1 MESSE
6 PQTEKEQKQ
15 EEKQEEKQEKEQKQE
30 QKPEPEQKQEQ
41 DKEQEKVQNPNPETD
56 FFKKR
61 KLASVQKITSLS
73 PLDPKNLYQKATILG
88 WNVIVDN
95 NVYSVGEKV
104 IYFEA
109 DALLP
114 PKKKWTKGIKPKN
127 LRIKSTKQYKEV
139 FHGAIMKLDTLKN
152 VENFDKKIEDLEEG
166 FDLTE
171 IMEITKFEEDPEE
184 VAKENAKKFP
194 GEIIEKSDEIRLQS
208 NPKYFEIFEGKE
220 FYSTLKYDGSSGTFL
235 IHPETKKFMVCS
247 RNIVIDKDEKKNIYW
262 DTAIKYDIQKKL
274 EKFEGKY
281 AIQGEI
287 YGPKIN
293 KNRLEQ
299 KEIKIAVF
307 TIKNIKDNYYLDFK
321 ELVQVCK
328 DMDLPMVEVVEEGIF
343 KYKTVEEMVAKS
355 KGFYPNTNYPREGLV
370 YRLKENWNKD
380 KIRASF
386 KVINDDYLVPAKK

>member
-15 EEKQEEKQEKEQKQE
+15 EEKQEQEKKQEPEQKQE
-30 QKPEPEQKQEQ
+30 PEKKQEPEQKQEQ
-41 DKEQEKVQNPNPETD
+41 DKEQEKVQNPNETD

-109 DALLP
+109 DAVLP

-208 NPKYFEIFEGKE
+208 NPKYFEIFDGKE

-247 RNIVIDKDEKKNIYW
+247 RNIVIDKDEKKNIYP
-262 DTAIKYDIQKKL
+262 
-274 EKFEGKY
+274 EK
-281 AIQGEI
+281 IGEI
-287 YGPKIN
+287 
-293 KNRLEQ
+293 
-299 KEIKIAVF
+299 
-307 TIKNIKDNYYLDFK
+307 
-321 ELVQVCK
+321 
-328 DMDLPMVEVVEEGIF
+328 
-343 KYKTVEEMVAKS
+343 
-355 KGFYPNTNYPREGLV
+355 
-370 YRLKENWNKD
+370 
-380 KIRASF
+380 
-386 KVINDDYLVPAKK
+386 

>member
-6 PQTEKEQKQ
+6 PETV
-15 EEKQEEKQEKEQKQE
+15 KEQKQE
-30 QKPEPEQKQEQ
+30 QGKEQDKEQ
-41 DKEQEKVQNPNPETD
+41 DKEQEQKSEQDQEQKSEQESD

-61 KLASVQKITSLS
+61 KLASVQKITSIT
-73 PLDPKNLYQKATILG
+73 PLETKNKVQKATLLG
-88 WNVIVDN
+88 WNVLVEAN
-95 NVYSVGEKV
+95 KYNEGEKV

-114 PKKKWTKGIKPKN
+114 AKKNWTKGIKPKN
-127 LRIKSTKQYKEV
+127 LIIKSSKQYKNV
-139 FHGAIMKLDTLKN
+139 FHGAIMKLDTLLK
-152 VENFDKKIEDLEEG
+152 VENFNLKLEDLNEG

-171 IMEITKFEEDPEE
+171 IMEITKYEQDPEI
-184 VAKENAKKFP
+184 ALKEQEKKFP
-194 GEIIEKSDEIRLQS
+194 SDIIEKSDEIRLQS
-208 NPKYFEIFEGKE
+208 NPKYLEMFEGKE

-247 RNIVIDKDEKKNIYW
+247 RNQNIDINEKKNIYW
-262 DTAIKYDIQKKL
+262 DVANKYDIKTKL

-299 KEIKIAVF
+299 KDINVAIF
-307 TIKNIKDNYYLDFK
+307 TIKNIKDNYYVDFK

-328 DMDLPMVEVVEEGIF
+328 DMELPMVEVIEEGVF
-343 KYKTVEEMVAKS
+343 KYKTVEEMVEKS
-355 KGFYPNTNYPREGLV
+355 KGLYPGTKYPREGLV
-370 YRLKENWNKD
+370 YRLKENWNKN
-380 KIRASF
+380 KVRASF
-386 KVINDDYLVPAKK
+386 KVINDDYLVGGAK

>member
-6 PQTEKEQKQ
+6 PETV
-15 EEKQEEKQEKEQKQE
+15 KEQKQE
-30 QKPEPEQKQEQ
+30 QGKEQ
-41 DKEQEKVQNPNPETD
+41 DKEQEQKSEQDQEQKSEQESD

-61 KLASVQKITSLS
+61 KLASVQKITSIT
-73 PLDPKNLYQKATILG
+73 PLETKNKVQKATLLG
-88 WNVIVDN
+88 WNVLVEAN
-95 NVYSVGEKV
+95 KYNEGEKV

-114 PKKKWTKGIKPKN
+114 AKKNWTKGIKPKN
-127 LRIKSTKQYKEV
+127 LIIKSSKQYKNV
-139 FHGAIMKLDTLKN
+139 FHGAIMKLDTLLK
-152 VENFDKKIEDLEEG
+152 VENFNLKLEDLNEG

-171 IMEITKFEEDPEE
+171 IMEITKYEQDPEI
-184 VAKENAKKFP
+184 ALKEQEKKFP
-194 GEIIEKSDEIRLQS
+194 SDIIEKSDEIRLQS
-208 NPKYFEIFEGKE
+208 NPKYLEMFEGKE

-247 RNIVIDKDEKKNIYW
+247 RNQNIDINEKKNIYW
-262 DTAIKYDIQKKL
+262 DVANKYDIKTRL

-299 KEIKIAVF
+299 KDINIAIF
-307 TIKNIKDNYYLDFK
+307 TIKNIKDNYYVDFK

-328 DMDLPMVEVVEEGIF
+328 DMELPMVEVIEEGVF
-343 KYKTVEEMVAKS
+343 KYKTVEEMVEKS
-355 KGFYPNTNYPREGLV
+355 KGLYPGTKYPREGLV

-380 KIRASF
+380 KVRASF
-386 KVINDDYLVPAKK
+386 KVINDDYLVGGAK

>member
-6 PQTEKEQKQ
+6 PETV
-15 EEKQEEKQEKEQKQE
+15 KEQKQE
-30 QKPEPEQKQEQ
+30 QGKEQDKEQ
-41 DKEQEKVQNPNPETD
+41 DKEQEQKSEQDQEQKSEQESD

-61 KLASVQKITSLS
+61 KLASVQKITSIT
-73 PLDPKNLYQKATILG
+73 PLETKNKVQKATLLG
-88 WNVIVDN
+88 WNVLVEAN
-95 NVYSVGEKV
+95 KYNEGEKV

-114 PKKKWTKGIKPKN
+114 AKKNWTKGIKPKN
-127 LRIKSTKQYKEV
+127 LIIKSSKQYKNV
-139 FHGAIMKLDTLKN
+139 FHGAIMKLDTLLK
-152 VENFDKKIEDLEEG
+152 VENFNLKLEDLNEG

-171 IMEITKFEEDPEE
+171 IMEITKYEQDPEI
-184 VAKENAKKFP
+184 ALKEQEKKFP
-194 GEIIEKSDEIRLQS
+194 SDIIEKSDEIRLQS
-208 NPKYFEIFEGKE
+208 NPKYLEMFEGKE

-247 RNIVIDKDEKKNIYW
+247 RNQNIDINEKKNIYW
-262 DTAIKYDIQKKL
+262 DVANKYDIKTRL

-299 KEIKIAVF
+299 KDINIAIF
-307 TIKNIKDNYYLDFK
+307 TIKNIKDNYYVDFK

-328 DMDLPMVEVVEEGIF
+328 DMELPMVEVIEEGVF
-343 KYKTVEEMVAKS
+343 KYKTVEEMVEKS
-355 KGFYPNTNYPREGLV
+355 KGLYPGTKYPREGLV

-380 KIRASF
+380 KVRASF
-386 KVINDDYLVPAKK
+386 KVINDDYLVGDAK

>member
-6 PQTEKEQKQ
+6 PETV
-15 EEKQEEKQEKEQKQE
+15 KEQKQE
-30 QKPEPEQKQEQ
+30 QEKEQGKEQ
-41 DKEQEKVQNPNPETD
+41 DKEQEQKSEQDQEQKSEQESD

-61 KLASVQKITSLS
+61 KLASVQKITSIT
-73 PLDPKNLYQKATILG
+73 PLETKNKVQKATLLG
-88 WNVIVDN
+88 WNVLVEAN
-95 NVYSVGEKV
+95 KYNEGEKV

-114 PKKKWTKGIKPKN
+114 AKKNWTKGIKPKN
-127 LRIKSTKQYKEV
+127 LIIKSSKQYKNV
-139 FHGAIMKLDTLKN
+139 FHGAIMKLDTLLK
-152 VENFDKKIEDLEEG
+152 VENFNLKLEDLNEG

-171 IMEITKFEEDPEE
+171 IMEITKYEQDPEI
-184 VAKENAKKFP
+184 ALKEQEKKFP
-194 GEIIEKSDEIRLQS
+194 SDIIEKSDEIRLQS
-208 NPKYFEIFEGKE
+208 NPKYLEMFEGKE

-247 RNIVIDKDEKKNIYW
+247 RNQNIDINEKKNIYW
-262 DTAIKYDIQKKL
+262 DVANKYDIKTRL

-299 KEIKIAVF
+299 KDINIAIF
-307 TIKNIKDNYYLDFK
+307 TIKNIKDNYYVDFK

-328 DMDLPMVEVVEEGIF
+328 DMELPMVEVIEEGVF
-343 KYKTVEEMVAKS
+343 KYKTVEEMVEKS
-355 KGFYPNTNYPREGLV
+355 KGLYPGTKYPREGLV

-380 KIRASF
+380 RVRASF
-386 KVINDDYLVPAKK
+386 KVINDDYLVGGAK

>member
-1 MESSE
+1 MELSQPSPKEE
-6 PQTEKEQKQ
+6 PKDEQI
-15 EEKQEEKQEKEQKQE
+15 
-30 QKPEPEQKQEQ
+30 
-41 DKEQEKVQNPNPETD
+41 PNPESD

-73 PLDPKNLYQKATILG
+73 PLDQKNLFQKATILG
-88 WNVIVDN
+88 WNVIVDAN
-95 NVYSVGEKV
+95 KYAVGEKV
-104 IYFEA
+104 IYIEA

-114 PKKKWTKGIKPKN
+114 AKKKWTKGIKPKN

-139 FHGAIMKLDTLKN
+139 FHGAVMKLDTLNN
-152 VENFDKKIEDLEEG
+152 VENFKLKLEDLDEG

-171 IMEITKFEEDPEE
+171 IMEVTKFEEDPEQA
-184 VAKENAKKFP
+184 AKDLEKKFP
-194 GEIIEKSDEIRLQS
+194 SDLIEKSDEIRLQS

-220 FYSTLKYDGSSGTFL
+220 FYSSLKYDGSSGTFL
-235 IHPETKKFMVCS
+235 IHPETKKFLVCS
-247 RNIVIDKDEKKNIYW
+247 RNLVIDEKEKKNIYW
-262 DTAIKYDIQKKL
+262 DVANKYDIKTKL

-293 KNRLEQ
+293 KNRLEE

-328 DMDLPMVEVVEEGIF
+328 DMDLPMVEVIEEGIF
-343 KYKTVEEMVAKS
+343 KYKTVEEMVDKS
-355 KGFYPNTNYPREGLV
+355 KGLYPGTNYPREGLV
-370 YRLKENWNKD
+370 YRLKENWNKN
-380 KIRASF
+380 KLRASF
-386 KVINDDYLVPAKK
+386 KVINDDYLVH

>member
-6 PQTEKEQKQ
+6 PETV
-15 EEKQEEKQEKEQKQE
+15 KEQKQE
-30 QKPEPEQKQEQ
+30 QGKEQDKEQ
-41 DKEQEKVQNPNPETD
+41 DKEQEQKSEQDQEQKSEQESD

-61 KLASVQKITSLS
+61 KLASVQKITSIT
-73 PLDPKNLYQKATILG
+73 PLETKNKVQKATLLG
-88 WNVIVDN
+88 WNVLVEAN
-95 NVYSVGEKV
+95 KYNEGEKV

-114 PKKKWTKGIKPKN
+114 AKKNWTKGIKPKN
-127 LRIKSTKQYKEV
+127 LIIKSSKQYKNV
-139 FHGAIMKLDTLKN
+139 FHGAIMKLDTLLK
-152 VENFDKKIEDLEEG
+152 VENFNLKLEDLNEG

-171 IMEITKFEEDPEE
+171 IMEITKYEQDPEI
-184 VAKENAKKFP
+184 ALKEQEKKFP
-194 GEIIEKSDEIRLQS
+194 SDIIEKSDEIRLQS
-208 NPKYFEIFEGKE
+208 NPKYLEMFEGKE

-247 RNIVIDKDEKKNIYW
+247 RNQNIDINEKKNIYW
-262 DTAIKYDIQKKL
+262 DVANKYDIKTKL

-299 KEIKIAVF
+299 KDINIAIF
-307 TIKNIKDNYYLDFK
+307 TIKNIKDNYYVDFK

-328 DMDLPMVEVVEEGIF
+328 DMELPMVEVIEEGVF
-343 KYKTVEEMVAKS
+343 KYKTVEEMVEKS
-355 KGFYPNTNYPREGLV
+355 KGLYPGTKYPREGLV

-380 KIRASF
+380 KVRASF
-386 KVINDDYLVPAKK
+386 KVINDDYLVGGAK

>member
-1 MESSE
+1 MELSQPSPKEE
-6 PQTEKEQKQ
+6 PKDEQI
-15 EEKQEEKQEKEQKQE
+15 
-30 QKPEPEQKQEQ
+30 
-41 DKEQEKVQNPNPETD
+41 PNPESD

-73 PLDPKNLYQKATILG
+73 PLDQKNLFQKATILG
-88 WNVIVDN
+88 WNVIVDAN
-95 NVYSVGEKV
+95 KYAVGEKV

-114 PKKKWTKGIKPKN
+114 AKKKWTKGIKPKN

-139 FHGAIMKLDTLKN
+139 FHGAVMKLDTLNN
-152 VENFDKKIEDLEEG
+152 VENFKLKLEDLDEG

-171 IMEITKFEEDPEE
+171 IMEVTKFEENPEE
-184 VAKENAKKFP
+184 VQKEQEKKFP
-194 GEIIEKSDEIRLQS
+194 SDIIEKSDEIRLQS
-208 NPKYFEIFEGKE
+208 NPKYFEMFEGKE
-220 FYSTLKYDGSSGTFL
+220 FYSSLKYDGSSGTFL
-235 IHPETKKFMVCS
+235 IHPVTKKFMVCS
-247 RNIVIDKDEKKNIYW
+247 RNQTIDINEKKNIYW
-262 DTAIKYDIQKKL
+262 DTANKYDIKTKL

-293 KNRLEQ
+293 KNRLEE

-307 TIKNIKDNYYLDFK
+307 TIKNVIANYYLDFK

-328 DMDLPMVEVVEEGIF
+328 DMDLPMVEVIEEGIF
-343 KYKTVEEMVAKS
+343 KYKTVEEMVEKS
-355 KGFYPNTNYPREGLV
+355 KGFYPNTKYPREGLV

-380 KIRASF
+380 RVRASF
-386 KVINDDYLVPAKK
+386 KVINDDYLVPDKK

>member
-6 PQTEKEQKQ
+6 PETV
-15 EEKQEEKQEKEQKQE
+15 KEQKQE
-30 QKPEPEQKQEQ
+30 QGKEQDKEQ
-41 DKEQEKVQNPNPETD
+41 DKEQEQKSEQDQEQKSEQESD

-61 KLASVQKITSLS
+61 KLASVQKITSIT
-73 PLDPKNLYQKATILG
+73 PLETKNKVQKATLLG
-88 WNVIVDN
+88 WNVLVEAN
-95 NVYSVGEKV
+95 KYNEGEKV

-114 PKKKWTKGIKPKN
+114 AKKNWTKGIKPKN
-127 LRIKSTKQYKEV
+127 LIIKSSKQYKNV
-139 FHGAIMKLDTLKN
+139 FHGAIMKLDTLLK
-152 VENFDKKIEDLEEG
+152 VENFNLKLEDLNEG

-171 IMEITKFEEDPEE
+171 IMEITKYEQDPEI
-184 VAKENAKKFP
+184 ALKEQEKKFP
-194 GEIIEKSDEIRLQS
+194 SDIIEKSDEIRLQS
-208 NPKYFEIFEGKE
+208 NPKYLEMFEGKE

-247 RNIVIDKDEKKNIYW
+247 RNQNIDINEKKNIYW
-262 DTAIKYDIQKKL
+262 DVANKYDIKTKL

-299 KEIKIAVF
+299 KDINIAIF
-307 TIKNIKDNYYLDFK
+307 TIKNIKDNYYVDFK

-328 DMDLPMVEVVEEGIF
+328 DMELPMVEVIEEGVF
-343 KYKTVEEMVAKS
+343 KYKTVEEMVEKS
-355 KGFYPNTNYPREGLV
+355 KGLYPGTKYPREGLV

-380 KIRASF
+380 KVRASF
-386 KVINDDYLVPAKK
+386 KVINDDYLVGDSK